1 MFIDNY
7 DKLIYQ
13 RGGKT
18 KEAKAIDFKIPND
31 MTCEEFRVICIRMVL
46 ALGYH
51 ENTVRDTFGN
61 IPDKNKEK
69 DKKQLR
75 LLLG

>member
-1 MFIDNY
+1 MLIDNY

-31 MTCEEFRVICIRMVL
+31 MTCEEFRVICIRMAL

-69 DKKQLR
+69 DKKQLK
-75 LLLG
+75 LLLD